1 MGIVETSIVY
11 GILGLVMAVAM
22 VLRQEGLGGA
32 KLFGLFILGALFWP
46 LLAPTVLARSGK
58 SSPPEGGP
66 CPGAGFEAPAR
77 IRAAE
82 ERLLSALA
90 KVKGGVAE
98 DVLAPEVARVRAL
111 GGSLGAMAR
120 RLREIDE
127 LLGSPELDEH
137 GGQAALAD
145 LEARGHGG
153 DDPRVVSVRA
163 RLRNIDRLREMRA
176 RTSDDLERAL
186 LKIEEMASQML
197 LLKFAGKPDAEVV
210 GLIKDI
216 ADSVGSITDALLEA
230 A

>member
-1 MGIVETSIVY
+1 MGILETSIVY
-11 GILGLVMAVAM
+11 GILGVVMGVAM
-22 VLRQEGLGGA
+22 VLRQEHLGKT
-32 KLFGLFILGALFWP
+32 KLFGLFVLGVLFWP
-46 LLAPTVLARSGK
+46 LLAPTALAGPGK
-58 SSPPEGGP
+58 SSPTEGESSQ
-66 CPGAGFEAPAR
+66 GAGVEAR

-82 ERLLSALA
+82 EQLLSALA

-127 LLGSPELDEH
+127 LLGSPEFDEPRV
-137 GGQAALAD
+137 QTALAG
-145 LEARGHGG
+145 LQARGHGG
-153 DDPRVVSVRA
+153 DDPRVLSVRS
-163 RLRNIDRLREMRA
+163 RLRNIERLRAMRD

-216 ADSVGSITDALLEA
+216 ADSVDSITEALLEA

>member
-1 MGIVETSIVY
+1 MGIMETSIVY
-11 GILGLVMAVAM
+11 GILGVVMGVAM
-22 VLRQEGLGGA
+22 VLRQEQLGRA
-32 KLFGLFILGALFWP
+32 RLFGLFLLGVLFWP
-46 LLAPTVLARSGK
+46 LLAPTALARPGK
-58 SSPPEGGP
+58 PSPAEGGSSHD
-66 CPGAGFEAPAR
+66 AGVEAR

-82 ERLLSALA
+82 EQLMSALA

-111 GGSLGAMAR
+111 GGSLGSMAK

-127 LLGSPELDEH
+127 LLGSPEFDEPRV
-137 GGQAALAD
+137 QAALAG

-153 DDPRVVSVRA
+153 DDPRVLSVRS
-163 RLRNIDRLREMRA
+163 RLRNIDRLRAMRA

-216 ADSVGSITDALLEA
+216 ADSVDSITEALLEA

>member
-1 MGIVETSIVY
+1 MGIMETSIVY
-11 GILGLVMAVAM
+11 GILGLVMGVAM
-22 VLRQEGLGGA
+22 VLRQEQIGRA
-32 KLFGLFILGALFWP
+32 KLFGLFVLGVLFWP
-46 LLAPTVLARSGK
+46 LLAPTALARPGK
-58 SSPPEGGP
+58 PSPAEGGP
-66 CPGAGFEAPAR
+66 SHEAGVEAR

-82 ERLLSALA
+82 EQLLSALA

-111 GGSLGAMAR
+111 GGSLGSMAR

-127 LLGSPELDEH
+127 LCGSPEFDEPRV
-137 GGQAALAD
+137 QAALAS

-153 DDPRVVSVRA
+153 DDPRVLSVRS
-163 RLRNIDRLREMRA
+163 RLRNIERLRAMRA

-216 ADSVGSITDALLEA
+216 ADSVDSITEAFLEA

>member
-32 KLFGLFILGALFWP
+32 KLFGLFVLGALFWP

-58 SSPPEGGP
+58 PPPGGGP
-66 CPGAGFEAPAR
+66 GSGAGFDSSSR

-90 KVKGGVAE
+90 RVKGGVAE

-111 GGSLGAMAR
+111 GGSLGAMAK
-120 RLREIDE
+120 RLCEIDE
-127 LLGSPELDEH
+127 LLGSPEFDEA
-137 GGQAALAD
+137 GVRAALAD
-145 LEARGHGG
+145 LEARGHGD
-153 DDPRVVSVRA
+153 DDPRVISVRA
-163 RLRNIDRLREMRA
+163 RLRNIDRLRTMRA